1 MAAMTTTKY
10 LMYVNDRTRNK
21 KIWERERER
30 ERDRQRDNFVLITN
44 EKQEQYEK
52 KRNINTKEHKNS
64 SRE

>member
-1 MAAMTTTKY
+1 MTEQG
-10 LMYVNDRTRNK
+10 TRK
-21 KIWERERER
+21 FERERER
-30 ERDRQRDNFVLITN
+30 ETDRQRDNFVLITN